1 MEQTTIIPP
10 SYLPMVVEA
19 EQTTNRQNREKTMI
33 NLPRIVMALFG
44 ISAVLDIAEKI
55 HNWGRDKKNK
65 KEDEKKED
73 EPSRV

>member
-1 MEQTTIIPP
+1 
-10 SYLPMVVEA
+10 
-19 EQTTNRQNREKTMI
+19 MI

-44 ISAVLDIAEKI
+44 ISALLDIAEKI
-55 HNWGRDKKNK
+55 KNWGDDKDK